1 MYLHFLLWCTKAKL
15 DTYRVLYLKLSMVIL
30 ELDVINVQRITG
42 MYYSFHSLSIFL
54 AICAIL
60 GADIAAVKLDKNM
73 PKENSARKS
82 VVQLG
87 KEELK
92 TEPPQETKESAKEK
106 KTAPKPKVNPPA
118 PSPPVTNSRSKRPS
132 RSSESSTVAPLTASK
147 PNSSAKEKKSQI
159 LYCLCREP
167 ERPGLKQFLILLK

>member
-1 MYLHFLLWCTKAKL
+1 M
-15 DTYRVLYLKLSMVIL
+15 
-30 ELDVINVQRITG
+30 ERI
-42 MYYSFHSLSIFL
+42 FPLHSLSIFL

-60 GADIAAVKLDKNM
+60 GADIAAVKLDKNI

-87 KEELK
+87 KEELR
-92 TEPPQETKESAKEK
+92 TEPPQDTKESAKEK

-118 PSPPVTNSRSKRPS
+118 PSPPVTNSRSKRPG
-132 RSSESSTVAPLTASK
+132 RSSESSTVAPASK
-147 PNSSAKEKKSQI
+147 PNSSAREKKSQI

-167 ERPGLKQFLILLK
+167 ERPGLKQFLIL

>member
-1 MYLHFLLWCTKAKL
+1 M
-15 DTYRVLYLKLSMVIL
+15 
-30 ELDVINVQRITG
+30 ERIFP
-42 MYYSFHSLSIFL
+42 FHSLSIFL

-60 GADIAAVKLDKNM
+60 GADIAAVKLDKNI

-87 KEELK
+87 KEELR
-92 TEPPQETKESAKEK
+92 TEPPQDTKESAKEK

-118 PSPPVTNSRSKRPS
+118 PSPPVTNSRSKRPG
-132 RSSESSTVAPLTASK
+132 RSSESSTVAPASK
-147 PNSSAKEKKSQI
+147 PNSSAREKKSQI

-167 ERPGLKQFLILLK
+167 ERPGLKQFLIL

>member
-1 MYLHFLLWCTKAKL
+1 MSFL
-15 DTYRVLYLKLSMVIL
+15 
-30 ELDVINVQRITG
+30 
-42 MYYSFHSLSIFL
+42 FL

-87 KEELK
+87 REEVK
-92 TEPPQETKESAKEK
+92 PEPPQDTKETVKEK
-106 KTAPKPKVNPPA
+106 KTAAPKPKVT
-118 PSPPVTNSRSKRPS
+118 PSTPSSTVTNSRSKRPS
-132 RSSESSTVAPLTASK
+132 RSLESSTLTATTSAASK
-147 PNSSAKEKKSQI
+147 PNLPAKEKKSQI

-167 ERPGLKQFLILLK
+167 ERPGLYS